1 MAACMQRLQVQ
12 VQDTSRSTTVPDFPI
27 AKLMYYFDCICACVE
42 LDDSETARRFKD
54 YSNYDRLTSD
64 EKAQLLALCLSL
76 SPDKLI
82 GTIFH
87 PAKECGEFSN
97 AFLELN
103 AVKTDL
109 VVTNSLVVGGQ
120 RKNIQKIM
128 LFKEVWMEKYYN
140 EPLRSISRSNRPPP
154 RARGDSFIYFVLLL
168 SSLPIICFIFTCI
181 LVHHIANWAS
191 CIIIVNWVW
200 LHDCIVRV
208 NISCFVMLACC
219 YDYSL

>member
-1 MAACMQRLQVQ
+1 MAARMQRLQVQ
-12 VQDTSRSTTVPDFPI
+12 VKDTTRSTTIPDNPI
-27 AKLMYYFDCICACVE
+27 AKLMYYFNCVCTCVE
-42 LDDSETARRFKD
+42 PDDSETVRRFRD

-97 AFLELN
+97 AFLELS

-128 LFKEVWMEKYYN
+128 LFKEVWMEKYYI
-140 EPLRSISRSNRPPP
+140 EPLRSITRSTRPPP
-154 RARGDSFIYFVLLL
+154 RARRDS
-168 SSLPIICFIFTCI
+168 
-181 LVHHIANWAS
+181 S
-191 CIIIVNWVW
+191 CII
-200 LHDCIVRV
+200 L
-208 NISCFVMLACC
+208 
-219 YDYSL
+219 